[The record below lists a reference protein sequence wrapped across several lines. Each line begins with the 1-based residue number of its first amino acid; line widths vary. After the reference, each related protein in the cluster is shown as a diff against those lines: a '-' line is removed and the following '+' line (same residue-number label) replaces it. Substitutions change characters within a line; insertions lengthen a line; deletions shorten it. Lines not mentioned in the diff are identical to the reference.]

1 MAGVTDA
8 VAARAGRECRGCA
21 SEVVALTGRPATVGG
36 GGLGGCGG
44 AGDEPAGA
52 GGSADRRSRG
62 RLSPPEMAARAN
74 RRDPVSTALVSA
86 RWPQVRTEE
95 PETGIDAPSRS

>member
-8 VAARAGRECRGCA
+8 VAARAGRGCRGCA
-21 SEVVALTGRPATVGG
+21 SEVVAFTGRPAPVGG
-36 GGLGGCGG
+36 GWVGGCGG

-52 GGSADRRSRG
+52 ASSVDRRSTG

-74 RRDPVSTALVSA
+74 RRDPVSMALVSA
-86 RWPQVRTEE
+86 RWPQVSTEE
-95 PETGIDAPSRS
+95 PETGI

>member
-8 VAARAGRECRGCA
+8 VAAPAGRGCRGCV
-21 SEVVALTGRPATVGG
+21 SEVAALTGRPATVGG

-44 AGDEPAGA
+44 AEDEPAGA
-52 GGSADRRSRG
+52 ASSADRRSRG
-62 RLSPPEMAARAN
+62 RLSPPEMAAARAH

-86 RWPQVRTEE
+86 RWLQVSTEE
-95 PETGIDAPSRS
+95 PETGI